1 MSNLLKNKSSTPS
14 KSNIN
19 KQIQHKV
26 DLNSKSNKQVKLIE
40 SKRPRNNVEEVSEDD
55 DSDFN
60 R

>member
-19 KQIQHKV
+19 KQIQHK